1 MAKAL
6 MSTHILRKILN
17 PPYMKSIKH
26 IGLELLGT
34 VNRAV
39 PF

>member
-6 MSTHILRKILN
+6 MTSRICKILY
-17 PPYMKSIKH
+17 PPRMKSITH